1 MTQRQKALL
10 SCAVAAALLLSGCRK
25 GSSNSGS
32 MSSSNAMSGSSGS
45 ASTTQTGGWKTG
57 LGILTE
63 ASDEARTGTIHTIAA
78 AVLLDGDGKLAD
90 VMLDELEVE
99 VTADGK
105 GVVTM
110 PTDYRTKRQK
120 GDDYPLAAASSLKKG
135 WAEQADD
142 FADYLTGMTPEQA
155 SMLET
160 DKDGKA
166 VDADLLSGCT
176 IRVDQY
182 RDAVAK
188 ACTNASALGAAKGDR
203 VSLGVEAENASSDI
217 TATDDKDVNAE
228 VDLTVVALTL
238 DADGRVTELLFNDYR
253 PGVQNLDLNIYV
265 LERETLIKLVKDATS
280 RGLIY
285 FERDILAHNVNIL
298 NIRALEY
305 TGYVAHVCD
314 MKSYFDEN
322 LKLIDEKNLNA
333 LFPKES
339 PVYTKIRDDNPVRYV
354 NGSSVS
360 NSLLA
365 DGCVIEGT
373 VENCVLFRG
382 VRVKKGAVVR
392 NCVLMQ
398 DTVVEPGAQLDC
410 VVTDKNVRV
419 TADKKLSGTESFPV
433 YVQKNHTV

>member
-25 GSSNSGS
+25 GSSDSGS

-166 VDADLLSGCT
+166 TDADLLSGCT

-228 VDLTVVALTL
+228 VDLTVVALLTGCSDSSSKTKQVEECFRTLRKTTQNVDYQKDETL
-238 DADGRVTELLFNDYR
+238 DKKLEVIAQKFQPSWLDNRTGGLTEDARTIIKNELGDY
-253 PGVQNLDLNIYV
+253 
-265 LERETLIKLVKDATS
+265 LVS
-280 RGLIY
+280 
-285 FERDILAHNVNIL
+285 
-298 NIRALEY
+298 
-305 TGYVAHVCD
+305 
-314 MKSYFDEN
+314 
-322 LKLIDEKNLNA
+322 
-333 LFPKES
+333 
-339 PVYTKIRDDNPVRYV
+339 
-354 NGSSVS
+354 GSVW
-360 NSLLA
+360 LWY
-365 DGCVIEGT
+365 GE
-373 VENCVLFRG
+373 
-382 VRVKKGAVVR
+382 
-392 NCVLMQ
+392 
-398 DTVVEPGAQLDC
+398 VEPGQSAQAQAESMKRDLGI
-410 VVTDKNVRV
+410 VYGGGTLGGGTLLTAIAFTRTDKKSDGRRYYLALV
-419 TADKKLSGTESFPV
+419 TYA
-433 YVQKNHTV
+433 TVKTPQN

>member
-1 MTQRQKALL
+1 MVNINALGIIFPNTYDELVPQLVKHRTMASVPFGGRYRMIDFTLSGMVNAGIENVTVIAKKNYHSLMDHLGSGREWDLVRKRGGLNIVPPFAEKGVRIYSGRVEALGSILSYLENQKEKYVVMSDANIAINYDFNALL
-10 SCAVAAALLLSGCRK
+10 AAHQASG
-25 GSSNSGS
+25 
-32 MSSSNAMSGSSGS
+32 A
-45 ASTTQTGGWKTG
+45 
-57 LGILTE
+57 
-63 ASDEARTGTIHTIAA
+63 DVTIA
-78 AVLLDGDGKLAD
+78 
-90 VMLDELEVE
+90 
-99 VTADGK
+99 
-105 GVVTM
+105 
-110 PTDYRTKRQK
+110 YQK
-120 GDDYPLAAASSLKKG
+120 T
-135 WAEQADD
+135 EI
-142 FADYLTGMTPEQA
+142 PEGRKNDNY
-155 SMLET
+155 T
-160 DKDGKA
+160 
-166 VDADLLSGCT
+166 
-176 IRVDQY
+176 
-182 RDAVAK
+182 
-188 ACTNASALGAAKGDR
+188 
-203 VSLGVEAENASSDI
+203 
-217 TATDDKDVNAE
+217 
-228 VDLTVVALTL
+228 LTV

>member
-25 GSSNSGS
+25 GNSDSGS

-176 IRVDQY
+176 IRVDKY